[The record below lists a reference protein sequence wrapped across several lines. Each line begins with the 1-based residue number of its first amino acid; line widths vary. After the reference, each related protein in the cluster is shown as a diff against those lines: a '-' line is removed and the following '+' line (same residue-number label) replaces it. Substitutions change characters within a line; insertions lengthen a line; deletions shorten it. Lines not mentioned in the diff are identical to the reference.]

1 MSQLLL
7 LAAYCSDSRFI
18 VRKGSVSHGL
28 PVEKNGTIRLQHV
41 LRFFALNTLEGHV
54 RKFSIL
60 YDEVFP
66 EQFGMRLDYGD
77 KCRICAIVV

>member
-1 MSQLLL
+1 M
-7 LAAYCSDSRFI
+7 
-18 VRKGSVSHGL
+18 
-28 PVEKNGTIRLQHV
+28 
-41 LRFFALNTLEGHV
+41 

-77 KCRICAIVV
+77 KCRIRAIVV